1 MSIFVTGDIH
11 ASYDIAK
18 LSESCFDTTGLT
30 KDDYVIICGDFGLVW
45 NNSASEQYWLR
56 WLDARPFTT
65 LFVDGNHEGFS
76 LLNSLPETTWNGG
89 AVHQVATSVLHLKRG
104 QLFNIDGYRIFTM
117 GGATS
122 SEYDRTHRIQGKTW
136 FTEEIPNEQ
145 ERATA
150 LETLDA
156 ADWDCDFVITHC
168 APSSSAQGISEHTDR
183 LEIHPMD
190 EYTDWL
196 QTIQDRLAYRH
207 WFCGHYHIDAQIQD
221 KTTALYNRIAVLADP
236 KIIADTDDEE
246 TLSLPYQLLPEPA
259 GNQKSPIPDY
269 CSELEDQDSLEIDPD

>member
-1 MSIFVTGDIH
+1 MTGDIH

-18 LSESCFDTTGLT
+18 LSESCFDTAGLT

-89 AVHQVATSVLHLKRG
+89 AVHQVATSVFHLKRG
-104 QLFNIDGYRIFTM
+104 QMFNIDGYRIFTI

-122 SEYDRTHRIQGKTW
+122 SEYDRTHRIQGETW

-145 ERATA
+145 ERAAA

-156 ADWDCDFVITHC
+156 ADWNCDFVITHC

-196 QTIQDRLAYRH
+196 QTIQNRLTYRH

-236 KIIADTDDEE
+236 KIIADADAEE
-246 TLSLPYQLLPEPA
+246 TLSLP
-259 GNQKSPIPDY
+259 KSKIKTP
-269 CSELEDQDSLEIDPD
+269 

>member
-1 MSIFVTGDIH
+1 MSILVTGDIH

-18 LSESCFDTTGLT
+18 LSESCFDTAGLT

-56 WLDARPFTT
+56 WLDTRPFTT

-89 AVHQVATSVLHLKRG
+89 AVHQVATSVFHLKRG
-104 QLFNIDGYRIFTM
+104 QLFNIDGYRIFAM
-117 GGATS
+117 GGASS
-122 SEYDRTHRIQGKTW
+122 SEYDRTHRTQGETW

-145 ERATA
+145 ERAA
-150 LETLDA
+150 VLETLDA
-156 ADWDCDFVITHC
+156 ANWDCDFVITHC
-168 APSSSAQGISEHTDR
+168 APSSCAQGISEHTDR

-196 QTIQDRLAYRH
+196 QTIQDHLTYRH

-236 KIIADTDDEE
+236 KIIADTDDKE
-246 TLSLPYQLLPEPA
+246 TLSPPYQLLPEPSED
-259 GNQKSPIPDY
+259 QKSAIPDY
-269 CSELEDQDSLEIDPD
+269 CSELEDQDSLEIDLD

>member
-1 MSIFVTGDIH
+1 MTGDIH

-18 LSESCFDTTGLT
+18 LSESCFDTAGLT

-56 WLDARPFTT
+56 WLDTRPFTT

-89 AVHQVATSVLHLKRG
+89 AVHQVATSVFHLKRG
-104 QLFNIDGYRIFTM
+104 QLFNIDGYRIFAM
-117 GGATS
+117 GGASS
-122 SEYDRTHRIQGKTW
+122 SEYDRTHRTQGETW

-145 ERATA
+145 ERAA
-150 LETLDA
+150 VLETLDA
-156 ADWDCDFVITHC
+156 ANWDCDFVITHC
-168 APSSSAQGISEHTDR
+168 APSSCAQGISEHTDR

-196 QTIQDRLAYRH
+196 QTIQDHLTYRH

-236 KIIADTDDEE
+236 KIIADTDDKE
-246 TLSLPYQLLPEPA
+246 TLSPPYQLLPEPSEDP
-259 GNQKSPIPDY
+259 KSAIPDY
-269 CSELEDQDSLEIDPD
+269 CSELEDQDSLEIDLD

>member
-1 MSIFVTGDIH
+1 MTGDIH

-18 LSESCFDTTGLT
+18 LSESCFDTAGLT

-56 WLDARPFTT
+56 WLDTRPFTT

-89 AVHQVATSVLHLKRG
+89 AVHQVATSVFHLKRG
-104 QLFNIDGYRIFTM
+104 QLFNIDGYRIFAM
-117 GGATS
+117 GGASS
-122 SEYDRTHRIQGKTW
+122 SEYDRTHRTQGETW
-136 FTEEIPNEQ
+136 FNEEIPNEQ
-145 ERATA
+145 ERAAA

-156 ADWDCDFVITHC
+156 ANWDCDFVITHC
-168 APSSSAQGISEHTDR
+168 APSSCAQGISEHTDR

-196 QTIQDRLAYRH
+196 QTIQDHLTYRH

-236 KIIADTDDEE
+236 KIIADTDDKE
-246 TLSLPYQLLPEPA
+246 TLSPPYQLLPEPSEDP
-259 GNQKSPIPDY
+259 KSAIPDY
-269 CSELEDQDSLEIDPD
+269 CSELEDQDSLEIDLD

>member
-18 LSESCFDTTGLT
+18 LSESCFDTAGLT

-76 LLNSLPETTWNGG
+76 LLNSFLETTWNGG

-104 QLFNIDGYRIFTM
+104 QLFNIDGCRIFTM

-122 SEYDRTHRIQGKTW
+122 SEDDRTHRIQGKTW

-145 ERATA
+145 ERTTA

-183 LEIHPMD
+183 LKIHPMD

-196 QTIQDRLAYRH
+196 QTIQDRLTYRH

-221 KTTALYNRIAVLADP
+221 KTTVLYNRIAVLADP
-236 KIIADTDDEE
+236 KTIADTDDEE
-246 TLSLPYQLLPEPA
+246 ILSLPYQLLPEPT

-269 CSELEDQDSLEIDPD
+269 CSELEDQDSLEIDLE

>member
-1 MSIFVTGDIH
+1 M
-11 ASYDIAK
+11 
-18 LSESCFDTTGLT
+18 
-30 KDDYVIICGDFGLVW
+30 IICGDFGLVW

-156 ADWDCDFVITHC
+156 ADWACDFVITHC

-196 QTIQDRLAYRH
+196 QTIQDRLTYRH

-221 KTTALYNRIAVLADP
+221 KTTALYNRIAVLGDP
-236 KIIADTDDEE
+236 KITVDTSDEE

-259 GNQKSPIPDY
+259 EDPKSAIPDY
-269 CSELEDQDSLEIDPD
+269 CSELEDQDSLEIDLD

>member
-18 LSESCFDTTGLT
+18 LSESCFDTAGLT

-156 ADWDCDFVITHC
+156 ADWACDFVITHC

-190 EYTDWL
+190 EYTD
-196 QTIQDRLAYRH
+196 
-207 WFCGHYHIDAQIQD
+207 CGHYHIDAQIQD
-221 KTTALYNRIAVLADP
+221 KTTALYNRIAVLGDP
-236 KIIADTDDEE
+236 KITVDTGDEE

-259 GNQKSPIPDY
+259 EDPKSAIPDY
-269 CSELEDQDSLEIDPD
+269 CSELEDQDSLEIDLD

>member
-18 LSESCFDTTGLT
+18 LSDSCFDTTGLT
-30 KDDYVIICGDFGLVW
+30 KNDYVIICGDFGLVW

-76 LLNSLPETTWNGG
+76 LLNSLPETTWHGG
-89 AVHQVATSVLHLKRG
+89 AVHQVAQTVFHLQRG
-104 QLFNIDGYRIFTM
+104 QLYDIDGFRIFTM

-122 SEYDRTHRIQGKTW
+122 SEYDRKHRTLGETW
-136 FTEEIPNEQ
+136 FAEEVPSEQ
-145 ERATA
+145 ERANAVTA
-150 LETLDA
+150 LDA
-156 ADWDCDFVITHC
+156 ANWDCDIVITHC
-168 APSSSAQGISEHTDR
+168 APSSAAEGISEHTDR

-196 QTIQDRLAYRH
+196 QTIQNKLEYTH
-207 WFCGHYHIDAQIQD
+207 WFCGHYHIDAQVQD
-221 KTTALYNRIAVLADP
+221 KTTALYNRIALLTKPDDCNDSE
-236 KIIADTDDEE
+236 DTPIS
-246 TLSLPYQLLPEPA
+246 SLPYHLLPEPIIEEQPA
-259 GNQKSPIPDY
+259 AADY
-269 CSELEDQDSLEIDPD
+269 APELDDQDALEIDLE

>member
-1 MSIFVTGDIH
+1 MSILVTGDIH

-18 LSESCFDTTGLT
+18 LSESCFDTAGLT

-56 WLDARPFTT
+56 WLDTRPFTT

-89 AVHQVATSVLHLKRG
+89 AVHQVATSVFHLKRG
-104 QLFNIDGYRIFTM
+104 QLFNIDGYRIFAM
-117 GGATS
+117 GGASS
-122 SEYDRTHRIQGKTW
+122 SEYDRTHRTQGETW
-136 FTEEIPNEQ
+136 FNEEIPNEQ
-145 ERATA
+145 ERAAA

-156 ADWDCDFVITHC
+156 ANWDCDFVITHC
-168 APSSSAQGISEHTDR
+168 APSSCAQGISEHTDR

-196 QTIQDRLAYRH
+196 QTIQDHLTYRH

-236 KIIADTDDEE
+236 KIIADTDDKE
-246 TLSLPYQLLPEPA
+246 TLSPPYQLLPEPSEDP
-259 GNQKSPIPDY
+259 KSAIPDY
-269 CSELEDQDSLEIDPD
+269 CSELEDQDSLEIDLD

>member
-1 MSIFVTGDIH
+1 MSILVTGDIH

-18 LSESCFDTTGLT
+18 LSESCFDTAGLT

-56 WLDARPFTT
+56 WLDTRPFTT

-89 AVHQVATSVLHLKRG
+89 AVHQVATSVFHLKRG
-104 QLFNIDGYRIFTM
+104 QLFNIDGYRIFAM
-117 GGATS
+117 GGASS
-122 SEYDRTHRIQGKTW
+122 SEYDRTHRTQGETW

-145 ERATA
+145 ERAAA

-156 ADWDCDFVITHC
+156 ANWDCDFVITHC
-168 APSSSAQGISEHTDR
+168 APSSCAQGISEHTDR

-196 QTIQDRLAYRH
+196 QTIQDHLTYRH

-236 KIIADTDDEE
+236 KIIADTDDKE
-246 TLSLPYQLLPEPA
+246 TLSPPYQLLPEPSEDP
-259 GNQKSPIPDY
+259 KSAIPDY
-269 CSELEDQDSLEIDPD
+269 CSELEDQDSLEIDLD

>member
-1 MSIFVTGDIH
+1 MTGDIH

-18 LSESCFDTTGLT
+18 LSESCFDTAGLT

-56 WLDARPFTT
+56 WLDTRPFTT

-89 AVHQVATSVLHLKRG
+89 AVHQVATSVFHLKRG
-104 QLFNIDGYRIFTM
+104 QLFNIDGYRIFAM
-117 GGATS
+117 GGASS
-122 SEYDRTHRIQGKTW
+122 SEYDRTHRTQGETW
-136 FTEEIPNEQ
+136 FTEEIPNER
-145 ERATA
+145 ERAAA
-150 LETLDA
+150 LEMLDA

-168 APSSSAQGISEHTDR
+168 APSSCAQGISEHTDR

-196 QTIQDRLAYRH
+196 QTIQDHLTYRH

-236 KIIADTDDEE
+236 KIIADTDDKE
-246 TLSLPYQLLPEPA
+246 TLSPPYQLLPEPSEDP
-259 GNQKSPIPDY
+259 KSAIPDY
-269 CSELEDQDSLEIDPD
+269 CSELEDQDSLEIDLD

>member
-18 LSESCFDTTGLT
+18 LSESCFDTAGLT

-56 WLDARPFTT
+56 WLDTRPFTT

-89 AVHQVATSVLHLKRG
+89 AVHQVATSVFHLKRG
-104 QLFNIDGYRIFTM
+104 QLFNIDGYRIFAM
-117 GGATS
+117 GGASS
-122 SEYDRTHRIQGKTW
+122 SEYDRTHRTQGETW
-136 FTEEIPNEQ
+136 FNEEIPNEQ
-145 ERATA
+145 ERAAA

-156 ADWDCDFVITHC
+156 ANWDCDFVITHC
-168 APSSSAQGISEHTDR
+168 APSSCAQGISEHTDR

-196 QTIQDRLAYRH
+196 QTIQDHLTYRH

-236 KIIADTDDEE
+236 KIIADTDDKE
-246 TLSLPYQLLPEPA
+246 TLSPPYQLLPEPSEDP
-259 GNQKSPIPDY
+259 KSAIPDY
-269 CSELEDQDSLEIDPD
+269 CSELEDQDSLEIDLD

>member
-1 MSIFVTGDIH
+1 MEWRSGT
-11 ASYDIAK
+11 S
-18 LSESCFDTTGLT
+18 SS
-30 KDDYVIICGDFGLVW
+30 
-45 NNSASEQYWLR
+45 NQ
-56 WLDARPFTT
+56 RPPPQTRPIVQHRRISN
-65 LFVDGNHEGFS
+65 LHDG
-76 LLNSLPETTWNGG
+76 
-89 AVHQVATSVLHLKRG
+89 R
-104 QLFNIDGYRIFTM
+104 
-117 GGATS
+117 

-156 ADWDCDFVITHC
+156 ADWACDFVITHC

-196 QTIQDRLAYRH
+196 QTIQDRLTYRH

-221 KTTALYNRIAVLADP
+221 KTTALYNRIAVLGDP
-236 KIIADTDDEE
+236 KITVDTGDEE

-259 GNQKSPIPDY
+259 EDPKSAIPDY
-269 CSELEDQDSLEIDPD
+269 CSELEDQDSLEIDLD

>member
-1 MSIFVTGDIH
+1 MTGDIH

-18 LSESCFDTTGLT
+18 LSESCFDTAGLT

-56 WLDARPFTT
+56 WLDIRPFTT

-89 AVHQVATSVLHLKRG
+89 AVHQVATSVFHLKRG
-104 QLFNIDGYRIFTM
+104 QLFNIDGYRIFAM
-117 GGATS
+117 GGASS
-122 SEYDRTHRIQGKTW
+122 SEYDRMHRTQGETW
-136 FTEEIPNEQ
+136 FTEEIPNER
-145 ERATA
+145 ERAAA

-168 APSSSAQGISEHTDR
+168 APSSCAQGISEHTDR
-183 LEIHPMD
+183 LKIHPMD

-196 QTIQDRLAYRH
+196 QTIQDRLTYRH

-236 KIIADTDDEE
+236 KIIADTDDKE
-246 TLSLPYQLLPEPA
+246 TLSPPYQLLPEPSEDP
-259 GNQKSPIPDY
+259 KSAIPDY
-269 CSELEDQDSLEIDPD
+269 CSELEDQDSLEIDLD

>member
-1 MSIFVTGDIH
+1 MTGDIH

-18 LSESCFDTTGLT
+18 LSESCFDTAGLT

-89 AVHQVATSVLHLKRG
+89 AVHQVATSVFHLKRG
-104 QLFNIDGYRIFTM
+104 QLFNIDGYRIFAM
-117 GGATS
+117 GGASS
-122 SEYDRTHRIQGKTW
+122 SEYDRTHRTQGETW

-145 ERATA
+145 ERAA
-150 LETLDA
+150 VLETLDA
-156 ADWDCDFVITHC
+156 ANWDCDFVITHC
-168 APSSSAQGISEHTDR
+168 APSSCAQGISEHTDR

-207 WFCGHYHIDAQIQD
+207 WFCGHYHIDVQIQD

-236 KIIADTDDEE
+236 KIIADTDDKE
-246 TLSLPYQLLPEPA
+246 TLSPPYQLLPEPSEDP
-259 GNQKSPIPDY
+259 KSAIPDY
-269 CSELEDQDSLEIDPD
+269 CSELEDQDSLEIDLD

>member
-18 LSESCFDTTGLT
+18 LSESCFDTAGLT

-76 LLNSLPETTWNGG
+76 LLNSFLETTWNGG

-104 QLFNIDGYRIFTM
+104 QLFNIDGCRIFTM

-122 SEYDRTHRIQGKTW
+122 SEYDRTHRIQGKHGS
-136 FTEEIPNEQ
+136 PKKSQMSRNEQ
-145 ERATA
+145 QHLRHLMQQTGIAT
-150 LETLDA
+150 
-156 ADWDCDFVITHC
+156 
-168 APSSSAQGISEHTDR
+168 SSSPIVRPH
-183 LEIHPMD
+183 
-190 EYTDWL
+190 
-196 QTIQDRLAYRH
+196 LARKAYPS
-207 WFCGHYHIDAQIQD
+207 
-221 KTTALYNRIAVLADP
+221 TPIA
-236 KIIADTDDEE
+236 
-246 TLSLPYQLLPEPA
+246 
-259 GNQKSPIPDY
+259 
-269 CSELEDQDSLEIDPD
+269 

>member
-1 MSIFVTGDIH
+1 MTGDIH

-18 LSESCFDTTGLT
+18 LSESCFDTAGLT

-56 WLDARPFTT
+56 WLNARPFTT

-104 QLFNIDGYRIFTM
+104 QLFNINGYRIFAM
-117 GGATS
+117 GGASS
-122 SEYDRTHRIQGKTW
+122 SEYDRTHRTQGETW

-145 ERATA
+145 ERAAA

-168 APSSSAQGISEHTDR
+168 APSSSAQGISEHTNR

-196 QTIQDRLAYRH
+196 QTIQDRLTYRH

-221 KTTALYNRIAVLADP
+221 KTTALYNRIAVLADSQ
-236 KIIADTDDEE
+236 ITVDTDDEE
-246 TLSLPYQLLPEPA
+246 TVSLPYELLPEPA
-259 GNQKSPIPDY
+259 EDPKSAIPDY
-269 CSELEDQDSLEIDPD
+269 CSELEDQDSLEIDLD

>member
-1 MSIFVTGDIH
+1 M
-11 ASYDIAK
+11 
-18 LSESCFDTTGLT
+18 
-30 KDDYVIICGDFGLVW
+30 IICGDFGLVW

-65 LFVDGNHEGFS
+65 LFVDGNHEGFN
-76 LLNSLPETTWNGG
+76 LLNSLLETTWNGG
-89 AVHQVATSVLHLKRG
+89 AVHQVATSVFHLKRG
-104 QLFNIDGYRIFTM
+104 QLFNIDGCRIFTM

-145 ERATA
+145 ERTTA

-183 LEIHPMD
+183 LKIHPMD

-196 QTIQDRLAYRH
+196 QTIQDRLTYRH

-221 KTTALYNRIAVLADP
+221 KTTVLYNRIAVLADP
-236 KIIADTDDEE
+236 KTIADTDDEE

-269 CSELEDQDSLEIDPD
+269 VSQIDDQDSLEIDLD

>member
-18 LSESCFDTTGLT
+18 LSESCFDTAGLT

-89 AVHQVATSVLHLKRG
+89 AVHQVATSVLHLKQIIDSSNMFGCISASRWAEQLQQMRRTLHQFG
-104 QLFNIDGYRIFTM
+104 QSM
-117 GGATS
+117 V
-122 SEYDRTHRIQGKTW
+122 HRRKS
-136 FTEEIPNEQ
+136 NEQ

-150 LETLDA
+150 RSPIA
-156 ADWDCDFVITHC
+156 ADWDCDIITIVRHRL
-168 APSSSAQGISEHTDR
+168 ARKDISSTPIAWKS
-183 LEIHPMD
+183 PMD

-196 QTIQDRLAYRH
+196 KQ
-207 WFCGHYHIDAQIQD
+207 F
-221 KTTALYNRIAVLADP
+221 
-236 KIIADTDDEE
+236 KIV
-246 TLSLPYQLLPEPA
+246 
-259 GNQKSPIPDY
+259 
-269 CSELEDQDSLEIDPD
+269 

>member
-18 LSESCFDTTGLT
+18 LSESCFVTTGLS
-30 KDDYVIICGDFGLVW
+30 KDDYVIVCGDFGLVW
-45 NNSASEQYWLR
+45 NKSASEQYWLR
-56 WLDARPFTT
+56 WLDTRPFTT

-89 AVHQVATSVLHLKRG
+89 AVHQVATSVFHLKRG
-104 QLFNIDGYRIFTM
+104 QLFNIDGYRIFAM
-117 GGATS
+117 GGASS
-122 SEYDRTHRIQGKTW
+122 SEYDRTHRTQGETW

-145 ERATA
+145 ERAAA

-156 ADWDCDFVITHC
+156 ANWDCDFVITHC
-168 APSSSAQGISEHTDR
+168 APSSCAQGISEHTDR

-196 QTIQDRLAYRH
+196 QTIQDHLTYRH

-236 KIIADTDDEE
+236 KIIADTDDKE
-246 TLSLPYQLLPEPA
+246 TLSPPYQLLPEPSEDP
-259 GNQKSPIPDY
+259 KSAIPDY
-269 CSELEDQDSLEIDPD
+269 CSELEDQDSLEIDLD

>member
-1 MSIFVTGDIH
+1 MSILVTGDIH

-18 LSESCFDTTGLT
+18 LSESCFDTAGLT

-56 WLDARPFTT
+56 WLDTRPFTT

-89 AVHQVATSVLHLKRG
+89 AVHQVATSVFHLKRG
-104 QLFNIDGYRIFTM
+104 QLFNIDGYRIFAM
-117 GGATS
+117 GGASS
-122 SEYDRTHRIQGKTW
+122 SEYDRTHRTQGETW

-145 ERATA
+145 ERAA
-150 LETLDA
+150 VLETLDA
-156 ADWDCDFVITHC
+156 ANWDCDFVITHC
-168 APSSSAQGISEHTDR
+168 APSSCAQGISEHTDR

-196 QTIQDRLAYRH
+196 QTIQDRLTYRH

-236 KIIADTDDEE
+236 KIIADTDDKE
-246 TLSLPYQLLPEPA
+246 TLSPPYQLLPEPSEDP
-259 GNQKSPIPDY
+259 KSAIPDY
-269 CSELEDQDSLEIDPD
+269 CSELEDQDSLEIDLD

>member
-1 MSIFVTGDIH
+1 MSILVTGDIH

-18 LSESCFDTTGLT
+18 LSESCFDTAGLT

-56 WLDARPFTT
+56 WLDTRPFTT

-89 AVHQVATSVLHLKRG
+89 AVHQVATSVFHLKRG
-104 QLFNIDGYRIFTM
+104 QLFNIDGYRIFAM
-117 GGATS
+117 GGASS
-122 SEYDRTHRIQGKTW
+122 SEYDRTHRTQGETW

-145 ERATA
+145 ERAA
-150 LETLDA
+150 VLETLDA
-156 ADWDCDFVITHC
+156 ANWDCDFVITHC
-168 APSSSAQGISEHTDR
+168 APSSCAQGISEHTDR

-196 QTIQDRLAYRH
+196 QTIQDHLTYRH

-236 KIIADTDDEE
+236 KIIADTDDKE
-246 TLSLPYQLLPEPA
+246 TLSPPYQLLPEPSEDP
-259 GNQKSPIPDY
+259 KSAIPDY
-269 CSELEDQDSLEIDPD
+269 CSELEDQDSLEIDLD

>member
-18 LSESCFDTTGLT
+18 LSESCFDTAGLT

-65 LFVDGNHEGFS
+65 LFVDGNHERFS

-104 QLFNIDGYRIFTM
+104 QLFNIDGYRIFAM
-117 GGATS
+117 GGASS
-122 SEYDRTHRIQGKTW
+122 SEYDRTHRTQGETW

-145 ERATA
+145 ERAAA

-168 APSSSAQGISEHTDR
+168 APSSSAQGISEHTNR

-196 QTIQDRLAYRH
+196 QTIQDRLTYRH

-221 KTTALYNRIAVLADP
+221 KTTALYNRIAVLADSQ
-236 KIIADTDDEE
+236 ITVDTDDEE
-246 TLSLPYQLLPEPA
+246 TVSLPYELLPEPA
-259 GNQKSPIPDY
+259 EDPKSAIPDY
-269 CSELEDQDSLEIDPD
+269 CSELEDQDSLEIDLD

>member
-18 LSESCFDTTGLT
+18 LSESCFNTTGLT
-30 KDDYVIICGDFGLVW
+30 KNDYVIICGDFGLVW

-65 LFVDGNHEGFS
+65 LFVDGNHEGFN
-76 LLNSLPETTWNGG
+76 LLNSLPETTWNEG
-89 AVHQVATSVLHLKRG
+89 AVHQVATSVFHLKRG
-104 QLFNIDGYRIFTM
+104 QFFNIDGYRIFTM

-122 SEYDRTHRIQGKTW
+122 SEYDRKHRIQGETW

-145 ERATA
+145 ERAAA

-156 ADWDCDFVITHC
+156 ADWDCDYVITHC

-196 QTIQDRLAYRH
+196 QTIQDRVTYRY

-236 KIIADTDDEE
+236 KNTANADDEE
-246 TLSLPYQLLPEPA
+246 ALSLPYQLLPVQAE
-259 GNQKSPIPDY
+259 GQKTPIADY
-269 CSELEDQDSLEIDPD
+269 ASQIADQDSLDIDLE

>member
-18 LSESCFDTTGLT
+18 LSESCFDTAGLT

-56 WLDARPFTT
+56 WLNARPFTT

-104 QLFNIDGYRIFTM
+104 QLFNIDGCRIFTM

-136 FTEEIPNEQ
+136 FTEEIPNKQ
-145 ERATA
+145 ERTTA

-168 APSSSAQGISEHTDR
+168 APSSSAQGISEHTNR
-183 LEIHPMD
+183 LEIHSMD

-196 QTIQDRLAYRH
+196 QTIQDRLTYRH

-221 KTTALYNRIAVLADP
+221 KTTALYNRIAVLADSQ
-236 KIIADTDDEE
+236 ITVDTDDEE
-246 TLSLPYQLLPEPA
+246 IVSLPYELLPEPA
-259 GNQKSPIPDY
+259 EDPKSAIPDY
-269 CSELEDQDSLEIDPD
+269 CSELEDQDSLEIDLD

>member
-18 LSESCFDTTGLT
+18 LSESCFDTAGLT

-76 LLNSLPETTWNGG
+76 LLNSLLETTWNGG

-104 QLFNIDGYRIFTM
+104 QLFNIDGCRIFTM

-145 ERATA
+145 ERTTA

-156 ADWDCDFVITHC
+156 ANWDCDFVITHC
-168 APSSSAQGISEHTDR
+168 APSSSAQGISEHTNR

-196 QTIQDRLAYRH
+196 QTIQNRLTYRH
-207 WFCGHYHIDAQIQD
+207 WFCGHYHIDTQIQD
-221 KTTALYNRIAVLADP
+221 KTTALYNRIAVLADSQ
-236 KIIADTDDEE
+236 ITVDTDDEKIV
-246 TLSLPYQLLPEPA
+246 SLPYELLPEPA
-259 GNQKSPIPDY
+259 EDPKSAIPDY
-269 CSELEDQDSLEIDPD
+269 CSELEDQDSLEIDLD

>member
-18 LSESCFDTTGLT
+18 LSESCFDTAGLT

-56 WLDARPFTT
+56 WLNARPFTI

-104 QLFNIDGYRIFTM
+104 QLFNIDGCRIFTM

-145 ERATA
+145 ERTTA

-156 ADWDCDFVITHC
+156 ANWDCDFVITHC
-168 APSSSAQGISEHTDR
+168 APSSSAQGISEHTNR

-196 QTIQDRLAYRH
+196 QTIQDRLTYRH

-221 KTTALYNRIAVLADP
+221 KTTALYNRIAELADSQ
-236 KIIADTDDEE
+236 ITVDTDDEE
-246 TLSLPYQLLPEPA
+246 IVSLPYELLPEPA
-259 GNQKSPIPDY
+259 EDPKSAIPDY
-269 CSELEDQDSLEIDPD
+269 CSELEDQDSLEIDLD

>member
-18 LSESCFDTTGLT
+18 LSESCFDTAGLT

-56 WLDARPFTT
+56 WLDTRPFTT

-89 AVHQVATSVLHLKRG
+89 AVHQVATSVFHLKRG
-104 QLFNIDGYRIFTM
+104 QLFNIDGYRIFAM
-117 GGATS
+117 GGASS
-122 SEYDRTHRIQGKTW
+122 SEYDRTHRTQGETW
-136 FTEEIPNEQ
+136 FNEEIPNEQ
-145 ERATA
+145 ERAAA

-156 ADWDCDFVITHC
+156 ANWDCDFVITHC
-168 APSSSAQGISEHTDR
+168 APSSCAQGISEHTDR

-236 KIIADTDDEE
+236 KIIADTDDKE
-246 TLSLPYQLLPEPA
+246 TLSPPYQLLPEPSEDP
-259 GNQKSPIPDY
+259 KSAIPDY
-269 CSELEDQDSLEIDPD
+269 CSELEDQDSLEIDLD

>member
-18 LSESCFDTTGLT
+18 LSESCFDTAGLT

-89 AVHQVATSVLHLKRG
+89 VVHQVATSVLHLKRG

-246 TLSLPYQLLPEPA
+246 
-259 GNQKSPIPDY
+259 N
-269 CSELEDQDSLEIDPD
+269 

>member
-1 MSIFVTGDIH
+1 MSILVTGDIH

-18 LSESCFDTTGLT
+18 LSESCFDTAGLT

-56 WLDARPFTT
+56 WLDTRPFTT

-89 AVHQVATSVLHLKRG
+89 AVHQVATSVFHLKRG
-104 QLFNIDGYRIFTM
+104 QLFNIDGYRIFAM
-117 GGATS
+117 GGASS
-122 SEYDRTHRIQGKTW
+122 SEYDRTHRTQGETL

-145 ERATA
+145 ERAA
-150 LETLDA
+150 VLETLDA
-156 ADWDCDFVITHC
+156 ANWDCDFVITHC
-168 APSSSAQGISEHTDR
+168 APSSCAQGISEHTDR

-196 QTIQDRLAYRH
+196 QTIQDHLTYRH

-236 KIIADTDDEE
+236 KIIADTDDKE
-246 TLSLPYQLLPEPA
+246 TLSPPYQLLPEPSEDP
-259 GNQKSPIPDY
+259 KSAIPDY
-269 CSELEDQDSLEIDPD
+269 CSELEDQDSLEIDLD

>member
-18 LSESCFDTTGLT
+18 LSESCFDTAGLT

-56 WLDARPFTT
+56 WLDIRPFTT

-89 AVHQVATSVLHLKRG
+89 AVHQVATSVFHLKRG
-104 QLFNIDGYRIFTM
+104 QLFNIDGYRIFAM
-117 GGATS
+117 GGASS
-122 SEYDRTHRIQGKTW
+122 SEYDRMHRTQGETW
-136 FTEEIPNEQ
+136 FTEEIPNER
-145 ERATA
+145 ERAAA

-168 APSSSAQGISEHTDR
+168 APSSCAQGISEHTDR
-183 LEIHPMD
+183 LKIHPMD

-196 QTIQDRLAYRH
+196 QTIQDRLTYRH

-236 KIIADTDDEE
+236 KIIADTDDKE
-246 TLSLPYQLLPEPA
+246 TLSPPYQLLPEPSEDP
-259 GNQKSPIPDY
+259 KSAIPDY
-269 CSELEDQDSLEIDPD
+269 CSELEDQDSLEIDLD

>member
-1 MSIFVTGDIH
+1 MIYATGDTH
-11 ASYDIAK
+11 GNFQRFAPEHFPEQAQM
-18 LSESCFDTTGLT
+18 TR
-30 KDDYVIICGDFGLVW
+30 DDFMIICGDFGLVW

-89 AVHQVATSVLHLKRG
+89 AVRQVATSVLHLKRG
-104 QLFNIDGYRIFTM
+104 QLFNIDGCRIFTM

-145 ERATA
+145 ERTTA

-168 APSSSAQGISEHTDR
+168 APSSSAQGISEHTNR

-196 QTIQDRLAYRH
+196 QTIQDRLTYRH

-221 KTTALYNRIAVLADP
+221 KTTALYNRIAVLADSQ
-236 KIIADTDDEE
+236 ITVDTDDEE
-246 TLSLPYQLLPEPA
+246 TVSLPYELLPEPA
-259 GNQKSPIPDY
+259 EDPKSAIPDY
-269 CSELEDQDSLEIDPD
+269 CPELEDQDSLEIDLD

>member
-18 LSESCFDTTGLT
+18 LSESCFDTAGLT

-89 AVHQVATSVLHLKRG
+89 AVHQVATSVFHLKRG
-104 QLFNIDGYRIFTM
+104 QLFNIDGYRIFAM
-117 GGATS
+117 GGASS
-122 SEYDRTHRIQGKTW
+122 SEYDRTHRTQGETW
-136 FTEEIPNEQ
+136 FNEEIPNEQ
-145 ERATA
+145 ERAAA

-156 ADWDCDFVITHC
+156 ANWDCDFVITHC
-168 APSSSAQGISEHTDR
+168 APSSCAQGISEHTDR

-207 WFCGHYHIDAQIQD
+207 WFCGHYHIDVQIQD

-236 KIIADTDDEE
+236 KIIADTDDKE
-246 TLSLPYQLLPEPA
+246 TLSPPYQLLPEPSEDP
-259 GNQKSPIPDY
+259 KSAIPDY
-269 CSELEDQDSLEIDPD
+269 CSELEDQDSLEIDLD

>member
-1 MSIFVTGDIH
+1 MTGDIH

-18 LSESCFDTTGLT
+18 LSESCFDTAGLT

-56 WLDARPFTT
+56 WLDTRPFTT

-89 AVHQVATSVLHLKRG
+89 AVHQVATSVFHLKRG
-104 QLFNIDGYRIFTM
+104 QLFNIDGYRIFAM
-117 GGATS
+117 GGASS
-122 SEYDRTHRIQGKTW
+122 SEYDRTHRTQGETW
-136 FTEEIPNEQ
+136 FNEEIPNEQ
-145 ERATA
+145 ERAAA

-156 ADWDCDFVITHC
+156 ANWDCDFVITHC
-168 APSSSAQGISEHTDR
+168 APSSCAHGISEHTDR

-196 QTIQDRLAYRH
+196 QTIQDHLTYRH

-236 KIIADTDDEE
+236 KIIADTDDKE
-246 TLSLPYQLLPEPA
+246 TLSPPYQLLPEPSEDP
-259 GNQKSPIPDY
+259 KSAIPDY
-269 CSELEDQDSLEIDPD
+269 CSELEDQDSLEIDLD